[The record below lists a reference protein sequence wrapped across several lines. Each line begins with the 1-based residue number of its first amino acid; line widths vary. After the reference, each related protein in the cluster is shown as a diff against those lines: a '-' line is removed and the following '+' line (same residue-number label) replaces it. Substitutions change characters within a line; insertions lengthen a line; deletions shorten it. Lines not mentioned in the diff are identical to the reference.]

1 MYGTSTGAFMEQDP
15 LVSEKV
21 TLRVGEPDLETKK
34 STQFEAAGKEGSA
47 TDPAPQPMAQSP
59 QRKPDSAPIVRAGV
73 KRSKD
78 ELLRILGDPHASEE
92 DWLAAS
98 RDIELLGGYKPTA
111 RPNHSRR
118 KKIVLTTALLTT
130 LLAALYW
137 CSQIWLTP
145 KPLPPAPVQP
155 APVVAAKPDYGPY
168 MAGLQRKI
176 KREWFPPK
184 GNTSDRIK
192 VLFTISKNGA
202 LSDLRILTPGLS
214 EAASHAALEAVINAS
229 KEFSPLPAGSPDSVE
244 IEFTFDYNVFHDK

>member
-1 MYGTSTGAFMEQDP
+1 MYGTSTGAFMEQEP

-47 TDPAPQPMAQSP
+47 TDPAPQPMTQSP
-59 QRKPDSAPIVRAGV
+59 QLKPDSAPLVMSGV
-73 KRSKD
+73 KRSKA

-130 LLAALYW
+130 LFAALYW

-155 APVVAAKPDYGPY
+155 APLVSAKPDYGPY
-168 MAGLQRKI
+168 LADLQRKI
-176 KREWFPPK
+176 KREWHPPK
-184 GNTSDRIK
+184 GNTSDRVQ
-192 VLFTISKNGA
+192 VLFRLSKQGA

-214 EAASHAALEAVINAS
+214 EAASRAATEAVTRAS
-229 KEFSPLPAGSPDSVE
+229 QNFLELPAGAPDSVGL
-244 IEFTFDYNVFHDK
+244 EFTFDYNVFHDK